1 MSTNAVRGAALVA
14 VAVLLGA
21 LVLGWGLDD
30 PVPGLIGTTGSA
42 AADTTDD
49 TFESSDDDADSIDE
63 AFAEEPVETA
73 VTIVPPVAPAV
84 PVLSPVHATN
94 EVSVQVAN
102 ATGIDGLAS
111 RFSDRLQASNY
122 VTRTPAD
129 AEDQVESVLYYE
141 PGYDGDAAAIL
152 RVVFNSPNVR
162 TEPMPVPRPA
172 VNPEDANG
180 SNILI
185 VVGSDDLSLS

>member
-42 AADTTDD
+42 SADVDVAEPTFDDAAAD
-49 TFESSDDDADSIDE
+49 DAFVDPLDSLPE
-63 AFAEEPVETA
+63 ETA
-73 VTIVPPVAPAV
+73 VVVPPPPPTEPALSV
-84 PVLSPVHATN
+84 PHNPS

-102 ATGIDGLAS
+102 AAGIDGLAG
-111 RFSDRLQASNY
+111 RFSDKLQARNF
-122 VTRTPAD
+122 VTRTAANAD
-129 AEDQVESVLYYE
+129 TTAESVIYYE
-141 PGYDGDAAAIL
+141 PGYDGDADLIL
-152 RVVFNSPNVR
+152 REVFNAPNVR
-162 TEPMPVPRPA
+162 SELMPVPRPP
-172 VNPEDANG
+172 VNPADANG

-185 VVGSDDLSLS
+185 IVGTDDLSLS